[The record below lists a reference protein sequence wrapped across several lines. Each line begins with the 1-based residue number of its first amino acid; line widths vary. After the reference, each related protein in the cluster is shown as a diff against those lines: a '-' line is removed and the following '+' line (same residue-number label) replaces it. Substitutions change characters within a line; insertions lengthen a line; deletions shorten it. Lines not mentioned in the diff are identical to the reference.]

1 MPESEIPEK
10 RMESYLNKV
19 ATGPRMSKDLTREEA
34 EDGLTLVLEG
44 MVSPIRAALFL
55 ITTRMKLET
64 EEENLGF
71 WQALDK
77 TTSRRKVPLDSLC
90 LIADA
95 FDGFERVPYFGFY
108 TIPLLAHM
116 GLPCYGHSSLPH
128 PPKFGFTFEDLLQNF
143 YAIQNTDYGNRV
155 QAILKHR
162 FGYIGTEACHPK
174 LEALREMRRE
184 IVKRPMLATLE
195 KMLMP
200 LEADENFLATN
211 YFHPGYE
218 VSMLA
223 VAKASAFSRV
233 VIGNGMEGGTLYG
246 VHKKAKV
253 FIKNETGDQE
263 DHVFDSASLFGVDA
277 GTRIQEAHAALKE
290 ITASQQSVAEGGE
303 NALKGKAHPASEM
316 IACQAATLLWL
327 LNRKQDATQALHE
340 AREILQTGKVYED
353 LMRYMDDLK

>member
-44 MVSPIRAALFL
+44 AVSPIRAALFL

-108 TIPLLAHM
+108 TIPLLARM

-143 YAIQNTDYGNRV
+143 YGVDTKKYDARVKAICQ
-155 QAILKHR
+155 HR

-200 LEADENFLATN
+200 LEAKENFLATN

-223 VAKASAFSRV
+223 VAQASAFNRV

-253 FIKNETGDQE
+253 FLKNEAGEQE
-263 DHVFDSASLFGVDA
+263 DRVFDSTSLFGEDA
-277 GTRIQEAHAALKE
+277 GTRIQEAHTALKE
-290 ITASQQSVAEGGE
+290 IPASRESIAEAGE

-327 LNRKQDATQALHE
+327 LNRKSDPALGLRE
-340 AREILQTGKVYED
+340 AHALLKTGTVYED
-353 LMRYMDDLK
+353 LMRYLDDLK